1 MNGNV
6 LFPILSLVVYEKKIL
21 VFYSRDFRLD
31 EYYLFFVKKIGR
43 TLTKI
48 GRKKK
53 EEKIPN

>member
-31 EYYLFFVKKIGR
+31 EYLFFVKKIGR

-53 EEKIPN
+53 RRKDS

>member
-31 EYYLFFVKKIGR
+31 EYLFFVKKIGR